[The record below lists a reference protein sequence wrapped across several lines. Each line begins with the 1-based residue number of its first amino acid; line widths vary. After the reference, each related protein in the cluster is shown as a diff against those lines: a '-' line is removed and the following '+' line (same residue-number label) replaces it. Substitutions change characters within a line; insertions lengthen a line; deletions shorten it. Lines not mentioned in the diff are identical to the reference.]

1 MFNTASQRGAKY
13 LSFFFFLFR
22 KLYKNYKKKTKTHKR
37 KRKKKIKPKRFSSNR
52 YCLFTSHQNS
62 LHLAACMKQFFHSRQ
77 HRKHT
82 CYFFF
87 LSYCM
92 AVLKLCLF
100 FSLFCGNSRLKA
112 EKQAIICTLYTQ
124 HNSLQP
130 RSHLPPQS
138 ASYQNIRT

>member
-13 LSFFFFLFR
+13 LSFFFFIQETVQ
-22 KLYKNYKKKTKTHKR
+22 KLQKENKNTQKGKG
-37 KRKKKIKPKRFSSNR
+37 KKIKPKRISSNR

>member
-13 LSFFFFLFR
+13 LSFFFFIQETVQ
-22 KLYKNYKKKTKTHKR
+22 KLQKENKNTQKGKG
-37 KRKKKIKPKRFSSNR
+37 KKIKPKRFSSNR